1 MPRGE
6 NKELGKSGDP
16 LVVSAMGA
24 GALFAAL
31 LATVGGWI
39 GYSTLRVSHKYP
51 LRHAIDAERRT
62 FISPTAG
69 TISYYV
75 DRKKS
80 GRPLVLVHSIDVAA
94 SAYEMRPLFDHYHTE
109 RPVFALDLPGYG
121 FSERSNRVYTPE

>member
-31 LATVGGWI
+31 IATVGGWI
-39 GYSTLRVSHKYP
+39 GYSALRVNHKYP
-51 LRHAIDAERRT
+51 LKHAMEGERRT
-62 FISPTAG
+62 FVSQDAG

-75 DRKKS
+75 DRKKA
-80 GRPLVLVHSIDVAA
+80 GRPLVLVHSLDVAA
-94 SAYEMRPLFDHYHTE
+94 SAYEMRPLF
-109 RPVFALDLPGYG
+109 
-121 FSERSNRVYTPE
+121 